1 MATSSNFSTNN
12 QYIKYRIETTI
23 NSQNL
28 ANNTSNVTVKVFF
41 WRTNT
46 GYTTA
51 GAGTVYCTI
60 NGNNYTSAVTYAQK
74 ITSSGIYLF
83 SKTLDIPHNADGT
96 KTLNVSAYID
106 HATFS
111 SSSQSASFKL
121 TTIPRTSSVTCNSFF
136 IGDSTTININRAS
149 SSFTH
154 TIKYVYGTLSG
165 TIATKTTSTSIGW
178 TPTKADFYSQ
188 IPNGT
193 TGYGSIT
200 CETYSGNTLIGTATT
215 KFNAYAKENEAK
227 PSVSATIVDT
237 NAETIALTGDSTKL
251 IKYLSKPK
259 VTLSA
264 SPKFSSTIK
273 SRKVLWGDG
282 VTSTSAE
289 TTFSD
294 GVTSKNVV
302 VSATDSRNYTT
313 AVNYDLSNKW
323 VEYVKLAFSRITLSR
338 TESTL
343 STANIKVS
351 GNYFN
356 GSFGSVA
363 NDFTLKYRYKANES
377 GSTFNSYTTIT
388 SNNIPRTND
397 TFDYSKTL
405 SNIDYKKEYIFE
417 FVLEDKA
424 MIVYSGSQIL
434 ERGEAIF
441 RVGEDYT
448 RTNGRILDQYGAELR
463 NGLSKYESGGAT
475 DVNTTIE
482 ELVLSTKNTPT
493 TDFWYVKT
501 MFYGAKNAT
510 TNRTQV
516 AYPYN
521 KNLPTYSRYY
531 VNGTGWSE
539 WFASDISYF
548 DVKDTSGVVHFG
560 NGYLV
565 QWGRVSITPT
575 AANTI
580 TSAMVTFPRS
590 YDNVPKVS
598 ALPNV
603 SVPNAMTSSIG
614 GGSTTDASKK
624 SMMIYMTRINTVA
637 TVFQWEAKGY
647 KKVV

>member
-1 MATSSNFSTNN
+1 MATSSNFSTTN
-12 QYIKYRIETTI
+12 QYIKYRVEMTI

-96 KTLNVSAYID
+96 KTLNVSAYINHD
-106 HATFS
+106 TFS

-149 SSFTH
+149 ASFTH
-154 TIKYVYGTLSG
+154 TIKYVYGPLTG
-165 TIATKTTSTSIGW
+165 TIATKTTATSVGW
-178 TPTKADFYSQ
+178 TPPKADFYGQ

-215 KFNAYAKENEAK
+215 NFNAYAKENEAK

-237 NAETIALTGDSTKL
+237 NEDTKKLTGDSTKL

-259 VTLSA
+259 VTISA

-356 GSFGSVA
+356 GSFGSVQ
-363 NDFTLKYRYKANES
+363 NDFTLKYRYKINES
-377 GSTFNSYTTIT
+377 GRNFTNYIT
-388 SNNIPRTND
+388 VVPSRTND
-397 TFDYSKTL
+397 TFDYSETL

-417 FVLEDKA
+417 FVLEDEA
-424 MIVYSGSQIL
+424 MIVYSGEQVL
-434 ERGEAIF
+434 EKGEAIF
-441 RVGEDYT
+441 RIGEDYT
-448 RTNGRILDQYGAELR
+448 RTNGRMLDQNGAEIT
-463 NGLSKYESGGAT
+463 NGLSKYRTGGVEI
-475 DVNTTIE
+475 DPDTTLE
-482 ELVLSTKNTPT
+482 ELVLTEKNVPSGG
-493 TDFWYVKT
+493 FWYVRT
-501 MFYGAKNAT
+501 MFYSTKTGT
-510 TNRTQV
+510 SNRTQV
-516 AYPYN
+516 AYPYGN
-521 KNLPTYSRYY
+521 SVTRAGIYTRVYK
-531 VNGTGWSE
+531 NGTGWSE
-539 WFASDISYF
+539 WKGIGLSNASGES
-548 DVKDTSGVVHFG
+548 VG
-560 NGYLV
+560 NASLGELSIE
-565 QWGRVSITPT
+565 WGKVTVTPVANTPT
-575 AANTI
+575 TQVVYFNKTYQQPP
-580 TSAMVTFPRS
+580 V
-590 YDNVPKVS
+590 VVVS
-598 ALPNV
+598 ASTGV
-603 SVPNAMTSSIG
+603 IG
-614 GGSTTDASKK
+614 TGVLGVAVAGVATNYATLV
-624 SMMIYMTRINTVA
+624 ITRTNTVP
-637 TVFQWEAKGY
+637 TGIHFIVIG
-647 KKVV
+647 KVA